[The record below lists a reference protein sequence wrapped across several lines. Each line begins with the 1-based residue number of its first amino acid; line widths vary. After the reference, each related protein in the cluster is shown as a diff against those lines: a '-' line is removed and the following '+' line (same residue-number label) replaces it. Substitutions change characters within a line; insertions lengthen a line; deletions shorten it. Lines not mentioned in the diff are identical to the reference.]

1 MHLCLIIIFS
11 VLVLCLAFHF
21 VHCHVFKS
29 TFRPNR
35 KLILPGDG
43 RKVLM
48 ERHIS
53 EMKQPCWRQEQG
65 TSLKAKAPSTALYS
79 RLADT
84 SF

>member
-1 MHLCLIIIFS
+1 MCTCVLQFFS
-11 VLVLCLAFHF
+11 VLVLCLAFHI
-21 VHCHVFKS
+21 VHWHVFKS

-35 KLILPGDG
+35 KLILPGDE

-48 ERHIS
+48 ERRIS
-53 EMKQPCWRQEQG
+53 EMKQPCWRDEQG